1 MKLIKI
7 VKQIGNSYGNIFSKE
22 ECKTMGI
29 EIGDFID
36 LTDVHVIKKKD
47 IENFIKTEKEIKE
60 NFIKTENVFED
71 LFKKEKEH
79 KKFLKKELKSLREKI
94 KGKK

>member
-1 MKLIKI
+1 MGRTKKMKMIKI

-36 LTDVHVIKKKD
+36 LTNVRVIKQ
-47 IENFIKTEKEIKE
+47 
-60 NFIKTENVFED
+60 
-71 LFKKEKEH
+71 KKEDKA
-79 KKFLKKELKSLREKI
+79 
-94 KGKK
+94 